1 VDIVASAVYTVLGT
15 VTTANGW
22 YFAKLKAIARYFV
35 LSSATKA
42 IQLAVV
48 PW

>member
-1 VDIVASAVYTVLGT
+1 VDIVASAVYTVLGA

-22 YFAKLKAIARYFV
+22 FFAKLTAIGRYFV

-42 IQLAVV
+42 TQLAVV